1 MSRNALALS
10 LTLGARR
17 HEIMMEGDTW
27 GLEMVQ
33 VEGYIQALSAGA

>member
-17 HEIMMEGDTW
+17 DEIMMEGDW
-27 GLEMVQ
+27 RLGMMQ